1 MKAVFFD
8 LDGTLLPMDQD
19 YFIKTYLGYLAQ
31 WMAQKGYEPKE
42 FIKTLWDG
50 TGAMMKND
58 GSCTND
64 RVFWDL
70 FAEHYGEEVRAEEKV
85 LEEFYRTDFLK
96 AKAVCGYAPQAAE
109 AVGRVKEKGLVPV
122 LATNPL
128 FPPIATRQRICWA
141 GLAPEDFAL
150 FTTYENASYSKPN
163 PLYYTEILDTLGLQ
177 PEECLMVGNDTTDDM
192 VAETL
197 GMQVFLLTDCL
208 INTKDYDI
216 NRWPH
221 GDFGDLLNYIENL

>member
-1 MKAVFFD
+1 MKAVLFD

-31 WMAQKGYEPKE
+31 WMAQRGYDPRE

-58 GSCTND
+58 GSSTND
-64 RVFWDL
+64 RAFWDV
-70 FAEHYGEEVRAEEKV
+70 FAAHYGEQVRAEETV

-96 AKAVCGYAPQAAE
+96 AKAVCGYSTKAAE
-109 AVGRVKEKGLVPV
+109 VVKRVKEKGLVPV

-128 FPPIATRQRICWA
+128 FPPVATRQRIRWA
-141 GLAPEDFAL
+141 GLEPEEFAL
-150 FTTYENASYSKPN
+150 FTTYENSSYSKPN
-163 PLYYTEILDTLGLQ
+163 PLYYTEILDKLDLK
-177 PEECLMVGNDTTDDM
+177 PEECLMVGNDTSDDM
-192 VAETL
+192 VAQEL

-208 INTKDYDI
+208 INTKERDI
-216 NRWPH
+216 DQWPH
-221 GDFGDLLNYIENL
+221 GDFDDLLNYIERL